1 VAVARQGGLSRPLS
15 LADGPFL
22 AGAPTA
28 RVNRANVNYGIP
40 YRHESASPL
49 QPYALR
55 ARAFKPRISDYGQV
69 SAARADEPVP
79 VVVGA
84 HRLEFATFDTVR
96 TSPDF
101 RAALLRWSKIQI
113 RHGKMPPPEMPNLPA
128 HIAGNLYAADLGS
141 VLM

>member
-1 VAVARQGGLSRPLS
+1 VACRQDPPPLS
-15 LADGPFL
+15 SHS
-22 AGAPTA
+22 
-28 RVNRANVNYGIP
+28 N
-40 YRHESASPL
+40 SPL
-49 QPYALR
+49 KPDTLR

-79 VVVGA
+79 VIVGA

-141 VLM
+141 VLI